1 MDDQNKKPEEWNE
14 FPFGPSDRKEDNGF
28 RQESEDSFAETRR
41 EPETYT
47 YGPFGGTSAYSSS
60 NDRLEPTSEQ
70 GQEPVEVVAS
80 SREYRPF
87 TVSGGGGGGRG
98 GWDGAKPKRTSFRG
112 IFSAFMVGVVAVGG
126 LMFAADRGNWF
137 GNETY
142 VSNASTQNSGVKAA
156 STTVNNAA
164 DVVRP
169 NNIAKYSSNHLLRS

>member
-87 TVSGGGGGGRG
+87 TVSAEAEEAAAAGTEQSRKERRS
-98 GWDGAKPKRTSFRG
+98 AA
-112 IFSAFMVGVVAVGG
+112 FSR
-126 LMFAADRGNWF
+126 LSW
-137 GNETY
+137 
-142 VSNASTQNSGVKAA
+142 SAS
-156 STTVNNAA
+156 
-164 DVVRP
+164 
-169 NNIAKYSSNHLLRS
+169 

>member
-1 MDDQNKKPEEWNE
+1 MNRKPILTALLAERPLTAHRTIDWSRL
-14 FPFGPSDRKEDNGF
+14 PSKDKNRWKLSQAQGIP
-28 RQESEDSFAETRR
+28 SFHRI
-41 EPETYT
+41 
-47 YGPFGGTSAYSSS
+47 
-60 NDRLEPTSEQ
+60 
-70 GQEPVEVVAS
+70 
-80 SREYRPF
+80 
-87 TVSGGGGGGRG
+87 GGGGGGRG

-164 DVVRP
+164 DVVSR
-169 NNIAKYSSNHLLRS
+169 NNIAKIFEQSSPASVKIETYTNVRTKLAEQ